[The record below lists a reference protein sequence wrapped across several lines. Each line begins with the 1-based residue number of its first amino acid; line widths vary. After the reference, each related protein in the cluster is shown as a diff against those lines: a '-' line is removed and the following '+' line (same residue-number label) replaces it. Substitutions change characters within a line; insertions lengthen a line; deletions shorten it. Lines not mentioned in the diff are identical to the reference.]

1 VCMIAKVF
9 LRTMVGAPIGFM
21 LYRRR
26 ETLGGYNEKGYIDGI
41 RSDPYRS
48 DQIVYNTCTSS

>member
-1 VCMIAKVF
+1 M
-9 LRTMVGAPIGFM
+9 MVGAPIGFM

-26 ETLGGYNEKGYIDGI
+26 ETLGGYNERGYIDGI

-48 DQIVYNTCTSS
+48 DQIVYIACTPS